1 MPGRTLYAFASWFLP
16 LTRNMQVHH
25 HIPARHWRRVLRF
38 ASGGLQ
44 LMAAQARWTNPTVA
58 RCPCCGGPV
67 EDELHLVLEC
77 PEYTFI
83 RNHHAALFADA
94 RGADDATMRILFQPA
109 NFAKLSAFLKDCEA
123 HRTARLQDG

>member
-1 MPGRTLYAFASWFLP
+1 
-16 LTRNMQVHH
+16 
-25 HIPARHWRRVLRF
+25 
-38 ASGGLQ
+38 
-44 LMAAQARWTNPTVA
+44 MAAQARWTNPTVA